1 MTSNVA
7 AQAVR
12 VTEILGHPGQM
23 LIGGEWV
30 GGSSGEM
37 LDALHPGSGQRL
49 ARVPLGSAADVG
61 AAVQAATVALGSW
74 RRTAPMERAR
84 LLWRVADLLEEHADE
99 LALLETLD
107 TGKPLGHATGYDLPS
122 AINEFRFMS
131 GLATRVIG
139 QVSPMATMPSGRFHA
154 YTPLEPVGV
163 VAAIVPWNF
172 PLAGAAWKIAL
183 ALACGNTVV
192 VKPSEQTPL
201 STLRAAELIQEA
213 GVPDGVLNVVTGDGQ
228 TTGAALASHPGINK
242 LTFTGSTVTGLEIA
256 RAAADNMTR
265 ISLELGGKSPN
276 VIFADADL
284 DAAIA
289 GAAAGAS
296 WDSGEVCSAGSRL
309 YVESF
314 ALDHVVEG
322 LRTEA
327 EAMPIGHGLE
337 PDTAIGPLI
346 SPQHLERVAG
356 YVNGGRGDGV
366 EVAFGGEIVPRDG
379 YFYRPTALLG
389 ASAETKIMR
398 EEIFGPV
405 VSVVPGP
412 VVSVVPF
419 DDMSAVVAAANDSP
433 YGLAAAV
440 WTSDIRKVH
449 EFTENVQAGVVWV
462 NSYGVVDPTMPWG
475 GFKKSGWGR
484 ENGMQV
490 LHEFTETKAVC
501 VQVGPT

>member
-1 MTSNVA
+1 MVSNVA
-7 AQAVR
+7 ERAPG
-12 VTEILGHPGQM
+12 VTDILGHPGQM
-23 LIGGEWV
+23 LIGGDWV
-30 GGSSGEM
+30 GGSSGETLET
-37 LDALHPGSGQRL
+37 LDPGSGQPL

-61 AAVQAATVALGSW
+61 AAVEAAALALEGW
-74 RRTAPMERAR
+74 KRTAPLERAR

-107 TGKPLGHATGYDLPS
+107 TGKPLGHSRDYDLPS

-172 PLAGAAWKIAL
+172 PLAGAAWKIAP

-213 GVPDGVLNVVTGDGQ
+213 GLPDGVVNVVTGDGQ
-228 TTGAALASHPGINK
+228 TTGSALARHPGVNK
-242 LTFTGSTVTGLEIA
+242 LTFTGSTVTGREIA
-256 RAAADNMTR
+256 RSAADNMTR
-265 ISLELGGKSPN
+265 VALELGGKSPN

-289 GAAAGAS
+289 GAAAGAF

-309 YVESF
+309 YVESS
-314 ALDHVVEG
+314 ALDQVVEG
-322 LRTEA
+322 LRKEA

-346 SPQHLERVAG
+346 SAQHLDRVAA

-366 EVAFGGEIVPRDG
+366 EVAFGGEIVARDG

-389 ASAETKIMR
+389 ASAETKVMR

-405 VSVVPGP
+405 VSVVP
-412 VVSVVPF
+412 F
-419 DDMSAVVAAANDSP
+419 DDMSSVIAAANDST

-440 WTSDIRKVH
+440 WTSDIGKAH
-449 EFTENVQAGVVWV
+449 EFTEKVQAGIVWV
-462 NSYGVVDPTMPWG
+462 NTYGVVDPTMPWG
-475 GFKKSGWGR
+475 GCKKSGWGR
-484 ENGMQV
+484 ENGEQV
-490 LHEFTETKAVC
+490 LHEFTEAKAVC
-501 VQVGPT
+501 MQVGPV